1 LHSQENISIEQL
13 QKNKSIALYDFDC
26 LIVNAMYVGGPLL
39 FNCCDGAGSG
49 VSAMYVVGNSI
60 KVFDVFRLWKVGF
73 EKMRLGSV
81 DVIASEIECV
91 VYGFILVHMPDNIFQ
106 FISCDVFI
114 FDEAFDLFF

>member
-1 LHSQENISIEQL
+1 M
-13 QKNKSIALYDFDC
+13 F
-26 LIVNAMYVGGPLL
+26 NAIYTGPSLL
-39 FNCCDGAGSG
+39 FKCGGGTGSG

-91 VYGFILVHMPDNIFQ
+91 VYGFILVHMSDNIFNV
-106 FISCDVFI
+106 ICVDIFI